1 MFRFASADITKCNAV
16 LAYFFPL
23 PSSSARAG
31 IDANCVSRD
40 ISALDP
46 GPPSSLPTNPDT
58 KVDISSL
65 TWEDKERVLRL
76 LFGKINNV
84 QVCTRSL
91 GVKTSYG

>member
-1 MFRFASADITKCNAV
+1 MRCSPPF
-16 LAYFFPL
+16 
-23 PSSSARAG
+23 PSSLHALQCMYVRY
-31 IDANCVSRD
+31 DNCVCRD

-76 LFGKINNV
+76 LFAKINNV

-91 GVKTSYG
+91 Q